1 MKITTLLQAV
11 DVIQAA
17 LPDGSDELDKV
28 YNTVSMHCLDACYD
42 GRESELEKIQ
52 DGRVE
57 RLSEEYCTNLL
68 LKTLGKELN
77 RIMKGVDV

>member
-17 LPDGSDELDKV
+17 LPDSSDELDKV

-52 DGRVE
+52 DGRIE
-57 RLSEEYCTNLL
+57 RLSEEHCINLL

>member
-17 LPDGSDELDKV
+17 LPDSSDELDKV
-28 YNTVSMHCLDACYD
+28 YGTVSMHCLDACYD

-57 RLSEEYCTNLL
+57 RLSEEYCISLL
-68 LKTLGKELN
+68 LKTLGREVHRQMKEVEL
-77 RIMKGVDV
+77 

>member
-17 LPDGSDELDKV
+17 LPDSSDELDKV
-28 YNTVSMHCLDACYD
+28 YGTVSMHCLDACYD

-57 RLSEEYCTNLL
+57 RLSEEYCANLL
-68 LKTLGKELN
+68 LKTLGKEIN
-77 RIMKGVDV
+77 RIMKGMDL

>member
-17 LPDGSDELDKV
+17 LPECSVELDKV
-28 YNTVSMHCLDACYD
+28 YGIVSMHRLDACYD

-52 DGRVE
+52 DGIVE

-68 LKTLGKELN
+68 LKTLGMEVN
-77 RIMKGVDV
+77 RIMKDVEL

>member
-17 LPDGSDELDKV
+17 LPDSSDELDKV